1 MGERS
6 PWRDRTFLCK
16 GHDAF
21 VTWTCWNCLGDP
33 ASRGAFWPW
42 QLYSKRKNIQD
53 GSRRLEADQVNVCI
67 LKRLKNLWKT
77 FEQWL
82 DSLLYKAATS
92 HCQSLASK
100 LDLTLLNHW
109 KCHAV
114 NESPEALFVRDFSG
128 TNGADSHPHWATHRT
143 WCEFKSCY
151 LDSTWRPPHNCLSG
165 RLLVWN
171 FDAFMKICLAESLQA
186 LQAIENNSTL
196 LFLVAYITNRN
207 YSTCAM

>member
-53 GSRRLEADQVNVCI
+53 GSRQIEADQVNVCI
-67 LKRLKNLWKT
+67 LKRLKNLWET

-143 WCEFKSCY
+143 YANLSFVILTQ
-151 LDSTWRPPHNCLSG
+151 LDSQSLPTTQLLIRQTLGLNFWCFYEDLLG
-165 RLLVWN
+165 RVSASTASNREQL
-171 FDAFMKICLAESLQA
+171 
-186 LQAIENNSTL
+186 NSS
-196 LFLVAYITNRN
+196 FLGGIYH
-207 YSTCAM
+207 